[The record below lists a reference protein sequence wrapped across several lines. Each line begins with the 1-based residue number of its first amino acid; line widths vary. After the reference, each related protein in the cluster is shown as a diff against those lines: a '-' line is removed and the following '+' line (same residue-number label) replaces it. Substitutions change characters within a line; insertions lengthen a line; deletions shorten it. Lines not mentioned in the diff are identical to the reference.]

1 MGWLYVVLPC
11 VQVMWLWSV
20 VEVATACSTIV
31 SPGTTFR
38 GDLGNTSIT
47 GSVTVEAGEA
57 EDTVGNELQ

>member
-1 MGWLYVVLPC
+1 
-11 VQVMWLWSV
+11 MWLRSV
-20 VEVATACSTIV
+20 VEVASACSTIV

-57 EDTVGNELQ
+57 EDTVEQSYINMYYTSVGLED